1 MQLTVMTRPLTASD
15 FDRVGEFLRTASREQ
30 VLPAFRHLE
39 PGDVEQKPSDDD
51 PEDVVS
57 RVDRAVEAWLS
68 PLLRKLLPGSLV
80 VGEESA
86 YADPD
91 SMDALLSGGSVWV
104 IDPIDGT
111 RNFVRGDD
119 GFGIMV
125 ALVVAGTTRAAWIQ
139 LPVEGAL
146 FCAEAGSGA
155 WLDGTRVTVPAL
167 PAQTS
172 PTGTLYT
179 KFMSNSDRHALESL
193 PGDAFQVVLGAGSA
207 AVEYTNL
214 VRGRKD
220 FVVYQRLLPWDHLP
234 GVLLL
239 NEAGG
244 RAALASGAELLPADR
259 VGPLIAARNAE
270 LNARVRGWL
279 HGNSGE

>member
-1 MQLTVMTRPLTASD
+1 MTRALTASA
-15 FDRVGEFLRTASREQ
+15 FDRVGELLRTASREQ
-30 VLPAFRHLE
+30 ILPAFRNLG

-68 PLLRKLLPGSLV
+68 PLLRELSPGSAV
-80 VGEESA
+80 VGEESV
-86 YADPD
+86 YADP
-91 SMDALLSGGSVWV
+91 SSIAALAAGGSVWV

-125 ALVVAGTTRAAWIQ
+125 ALVVEGFTRASWIE
-139 LPVEGAL
+139 LCVEETL
-146 FCAEAGSGA
+146 FSAEAGSGA
-155 WLDGTRVTVPAL
+155 WRDGASVTVPET
-167 PAQTS
+167 PAPAS
-172 PTGTLYT
+172 PAGTLYT
-179 KFMSNSDRHALESL
+179 KFMSDSDRQALAKL
-193 PGDAFQVVLGAGSA
+193 PVGAFEAVLGAGSA

-220 FVVYQRLLPWDHLP
+220 FVVYQRLLPWDHLA
-234 GVLLL
+234 GALLL

-244 RAALASGAELLPADR
+244 RVALATGAELLPSDR
-259 VGPLIAARNAE
+259 IGPLIAARSPE
-270 LNARVRGWL
+270 LNARVCDWLQASFRG
-279 HGNSGE
+279 